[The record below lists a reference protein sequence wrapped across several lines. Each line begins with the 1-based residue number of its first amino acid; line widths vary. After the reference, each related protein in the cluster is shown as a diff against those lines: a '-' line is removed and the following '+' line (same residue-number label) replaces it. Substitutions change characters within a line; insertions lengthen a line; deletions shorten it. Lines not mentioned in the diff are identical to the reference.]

1 MKNNLIF
8 LRYKIKQN
16 SGYFYSN
23 IVLVE
28 AKYYSDYG
36 IFFFHIIVV
45 FYLFRNL
52 ENNSTQYVQC
62 VVIRSFL
69 HSQLII
75 GYITRATRQ
84 VPLVE
89 QKLLPVRC
97 TWIYLGFQCGL
108 CCSILRCQYS
118 VLQISICLFYFDH
131 CIVCTFTIYCFWLR
145 LLVYLP
151 FFYLIFKL

>member
-1 MKNNLIF
+1 MAVACF
-8 LRYKIKQN
+8 
-16 SGYFYSN
+16 
-23 IVLVE
+23 V
-28 AKYYSDYG
+28 
-36 IFFFHIIVV
+36 FHIIVG

-52 ENNSTQYVQC
+52 GNNSTQYVQF

-89 QKLLPVRC
+89 QGLLPLRS
-97 TWIYLGFQCGL
+97 TWIYLGFKCGS
-108 CCSILRCQYS
+108 CCSILSCQCS
-118 VLQISICLFYFDH
+118 VLQICICLFYFGH
-131 CIVCTFTIYCFWLR
+131 YIVCTFTIYCFWLR

-151 FFYLIFKL
+151 FFYITFKLNISSCCHFTV